1 MSKRLKTIWLIFM
14 LVILIIISFMISE
27 YKRKEDLKKYYSIDV
42 LDTSK
47 YNKITT
53 DDLLEL
59 ISKNELSLIYIGKN
73 NCDSCFKENDVL
85 SELIEE
91 YKIKINYLSIV
102 KITPYIQYEKLA
114 KLEKD
119 FKNGVSTPTL
129 MLVKDNKIVMYK
141 TGFISKDDL
150 VKELKNNKFI

>member
-1 MSKRLKTIWLIFM
+1 
-14 LVILIIISFMISE
+14 MISE
-27 YKRKEDLKKYYSIDV
+27 YKRREDVKKYYTIDV

-53 DDLLEL
+53 DELLEL
-59 ISKNELSLIYIGKN
+59 ISKNELSFIYIGKD
-73 NCDSCFKENDVL
+73 NCDSCFKQNDVL
-85 SELIEE
+85 ADLIKE
-91 YKIKINYLSIV
+91 YNIKINYLSII

-119 FKNGVSTPTL
+119 FENGISTPTL

-141 TGFISKDDL
+141 TGFISKEDL
-150 VKELKNNKFI
+150 VKELKDNKFI

>member
-119 FKNGVSTPTL
+119 FENGISTPTL

-141 TGFISKDDL
+141 TGFTSKDDL
-150 VKELKNNKFI
+150 VKELKDNKFI

>member
-119 FKNGVSTPTL
+119 FENGVSTPTL

-150 VKELKNNKFI
+150 VKKLKDNKFI